1 MPAGEPGLGKS
12 QLPAFLAATVSTNGH
27 RPNREGRAEL
37 GSVIVLSAED
47 DAADTIIPRLI
58 AAGAELS
65 RDGIREPRF
74 GDAQYNGPRDSLAL
88 GCGEKGSLAPGRA
101 GSNCR
106 LRLVSRYDC
115 IFAVSRTQYSRSGG
129 SLRC

>member
-1 MPAGEPGLGKS
+1 MVTGP
-12 QLPAFLAATVSTNGH
+12 NG
-27 RPNREGRAEL
+27 EGRAEL

-47 DAADTIIPRLI
+47 DAADTIIPRLT

-74 GDAQYNGPRDSLAL
+74 GDAQYNESRDSLAL
-88 GCGEKGSLAPGRA
+88 GCGEKGSLSASSRQKQLQ
-101 GSNCR
+101 

-115 IFAVSRTQYSRSGG
+115 IFAVARTQYSRSGG